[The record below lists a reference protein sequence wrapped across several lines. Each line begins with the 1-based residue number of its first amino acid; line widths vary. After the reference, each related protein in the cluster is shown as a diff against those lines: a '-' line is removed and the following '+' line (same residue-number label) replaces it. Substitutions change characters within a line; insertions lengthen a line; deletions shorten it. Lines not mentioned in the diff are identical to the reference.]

1 MSKLTDV
8 IASIIELGEENGWFE
23 INITGLTPYDF
34 IEAEGSVIK
43 IDTSCIKA
51 FREATEDTSL
61 DQLEEY
67 LREMIEAHI
76 PNASDFQIIIEIKDE
91 DNYL

>member
-8 IASIIELGEENGWFE
+8 IGSIIELGEENNWFQIDIKE
-23 INITGLTPYDF
+23 LTPHDF
-34 IEAEGSVIK
+34 ITFEGSVIL
-43 IDTSCIKA
+43 IDTTCIKA
-51 FREATEDTSL
+51 FREASPDTSL
-61 DQLEEY
+61 EKLEEY

-76 PNASDFQIIIEIKDE
+76 PEANAYQIKIEIKDE